1 MSLGVTVVEAAEY
14 SGSLI
19 TARLALD
26 NNREVFAAYER
37 AIKR

>member
-1 MSLGVTVVEAAEY
+1 VFVSPNVPGIPAE
-14 SGSLI
+14 
-19 TARLALD
+19 

>member
-1 MSLGVTVVEAAEY
+1 MSRRPLSPNVPGIPVE
-14 SGSLI
+14 
-19 TARLALD
+19 